1 MGYSLLAIGQQTSG
15 LALTGNNYSAFVGG
29 AFYQQATE
37 PAAAIPMPVG
47 GVLSGLTVAQGVNTG
62 SWSGQLRRNA
72 ANANQAISNSAP
84 TSAANDVFGAGDQID
99 LAWGTSTAGVV
110 GRVQAIF
117 RGLPFHAAVYGS
129 PGQNGSSP
137 LGGNNNFYLSFFGY
151 NGAFVL
157 SQIPTVGVYQ
167 RIGAAGT
174 LQGLAVTLSANA
186 AAGVGTVALF
196 KNGANANGIISIG
209 AGLTGA
215 FQDTTHQDAVI
226 VGDQVCGHWFANGN
240 QTVQALCVGFVN
252 PTANSNDVY
261 AFVQSTVPTG
271 STARYCVFGQTLGF
285 ASDALA
291 QIAFG
296 FATTLSGEGLYIQ
309 SNAATA
315 TSTFGLHKNGAAANQ
330 TVSIGAGLTG
340 WFNDTT
346 HTDACT
352 ATDAVN
358 HVLVNGGGG
367 TLGIGPLALVS
378 TSSDVVNSP
387 SDTLITTSAASVA
400 PTTGN
405 FGGFAGNTGSPGNYA
420 TESPIAY
427 PWPAAGVIS
436 GLSAYAP
443 AQSGTWGLQFRKN
456 GASGNQA
463 ISNAALASNL
473 SDAVAAG
480 DLIDLQWTTGGSA
493 PIVNAIFASADGT
506 HWANYVGTHL
516 SGVGFTPPGVVYPR
530 FYGAPG
536 GSSVESGQQSRV
548 ATPGTISGSA
558 IILMANSTTVTSQA
572 GWRRNGVTVRA
583 VNIGAGLTGLFQFP
597 PVTKDPVAAGDLICG
612 YLSNGNPGGSITFSA
627 CGVSFQ
633 NTASATND
641 GFNAF
646 SGVSITVPYYARPTG
661 SFVNSSS
668 SEAFTQLAFGFSVTL
683 SLMEVQITAN
693 VASAA
698 STLVSRVNGA
708 NGNQLA
714 TIGAGL
720 TGWFQ
725 DTANID
731 TLGPTTLANMMLT
744 PGAGGLTATTTTM
757 AMTSAMVWAQ
767 SVSESGAAAD
777 TVTLLTTLHGTTI
790 SETGAALDT
799 VSSNA
804 AYPSAVSEAGAAA
817 DTVSSRLA
825 SSGDRV
831 SESGAALDTPTSANA
846 LPMIV
851 AESGAALDTQ
861 ALANAFT
868 LIVGE
873 EGIATDASSSAYAPS
888 FDRVSESGAAVDAA
902 IAQYAS
908 TATTVFETGDALD
921 TVTAIGAYGTS
932 VIEGGVANDIV
943 FSFLGFAGNYTL
955 EQANA
960 VDTPR
965 VIALVTRPFVY
976 EQGFAYDVSAP
987 GNTRANFVAE
997 TGAAQDVSDGFN
1009 VIPKMVIEQGDAQ
1022 DAQIALGRLAYEN
1035 LTGMSARVVHRHPVV
1050 GNILDDET
1058 IPLLDDQGVR
1068 VFEDS

>member
-1 MGYSLLAIGQQTSG
+1 MGYSLLAIGQQTTG
-15 LALTGNNYSAFVGG
+15 LALTSNYFSAFVGG
-29 AFYQQATE
+29 SFYQQATE
-37 PAAAIPMPVG
+37 PAVAIPMPVG

-62 SWSGQLRRNA
+62 TWSAQLRRNG

-84 TSAANDVFGAGDQID
+84 TSAANDTFGAGDQID
-99 LAWGTSTAGVV
+99 LAWGTSTTGVV
-110 GRVQAIF
+110 GRVQAIL

-129 PGQNGSSP
+129 PGQNGSNA

-151 NGAFVL
+151 NGAFVVT
-157 SQIPTVGVYQ
+157 QIPTVGIYQ

-174 LQGLAVTLSANA
+174 LQGLAVTLLTNG
-186 AAGVGTVALF
+186 AAGVGTVKLY
-196 KNGANANGIISIG
+196 KNGADANGIVSIG

-226 VGDQVCGHWFANGN
+226 VGDQVCGHWFANGTQN
-240 QTVQALCVGFVN
+240 VQALCVGFVN
-252 PTANSNDVY
+252 PTAPSNDVY
-261 AFVQSTVPTG
+261 GWVQSTQPTG
-271 STARYCVFGQTLGF
+271 STGHYAVFGQTLGY
-285 ASDALA
+285 ATDALA

-296 FATTLSGEGLYIQ
+296 FATTLSGEGIYIQ

-315 TSTFGLHKNGAAANQ
+315 ASTLGLHKNGVAGNQ

-387 SDTLITTSAASVA
+387 SDTLITTSGTSIA

-405 FGGFAGNTGSPGNYA
+405 FCGFAGNTNAPTNLP
-420 TESPIAY
+420 TEAGAAY

-436 GLSAYAP
+436 GLSAYAA

-456 GASGNQA
+456 GANGNQS

-506 HWANYVGTHL
+506 HWTNYAAIHL
-516 SGVGFTPPGVVYPR
+516 SGVTYTPPGSIFIR
-530 FYGAPG
+530 LYGAPG
-536 GSSVESGQQSRV
+536 GIGTEAPQQSRV
-548 ATPGTISGSA
+548 ATPGTLSRYT
-558 IILMANSTTVTSQA
+558 IIVTANSITTTSQSVIRKNA
-572 GWRRNGVTVRA
+572 ANGNQA
-583 VNIGAGLTGLFQFP
+583 VNIGAGLTGVFTNAGQTDA
-597 PVTKDPVAAGDLICG
+597 VVAGDLICG
-612 YLSNGNPGGSITFSA
+612 SLVNGNPGGTITFSA
-627 CGVSFQ
+627 CGASFH
-633 NTASATND
+633 NIASATND

-646 SGVSITVPYYARPTG
+646 SGSSITVPYYGRPTG
-661 SFVNSSS
+661 AFVYSSS
-668 SEAFTQLAFGFSVTL
+668 SEALAQLAFGFNVTL

-744 PGAGGLTATTTTM
+744 PGTGGLTATTTTM
-757 AMTSAMVWAQ
+757 AMTSAMTWVTSA
-767 SVSESGAAAD
+767 SDTGAAAD
-777 TVTLLTTLHGTTI
+777 TVTLVTTLHGTTI
-790 SETGAALDT
+790 SESGAAADT
-799 VSSNA
+799 PTSNA
-804 AYPSAVSEAGAAA
+804 TYPSAVSEAGAAA

-831 SESGAALDTPTSANA
+831 SESGAALDTPTSANS

-851 AESGAALDTQ
+851 AESGAALDTETS
-861 ALANAFT
+861 ANAFT

-873 EGIATDASSSAYAPS
+873 AGIASDASSSAYAPS
-888 FDRVSESGAAVDAA
+888 FDSVSESGAAVDSAT
-902 IAQYAS
+902 AQYAS
-908 TATTVFETGDALD
+908 TATTVFETGAALD

-960 VDTPR
+960 VDTPS

-976 EQGFAYDVSAP
+976 EQAFAYDVSEP

-1009 VIPKMVIEQGDAQ
+1009 VIPKMVVEQGDAQ
-1022 DAQIALGRLAYEN
+1022 DAQIALGRLVYQS

-1050 GNILDDET
+1050 GGILDDET
-1058 IPLLDDQGVR
+1058 IPLLDDQGVPI
-1068 VFEDS
+1068 FEDQ